1 MSIKEVMNLLKFGE
15 KIKAYRE
22 KIGLTQKE
30 LAYKLGTSERMI
42 IYIEKDNRYPSLPL
56 LDRMRA
62 LFNCSFGDILD

>member
-1 MSIKEVMNLLKFGE
+1 MNLLKFGE

-22 KIGLTQKE
+22 KTGLTQKE
-30 LAYKLGTSERMI
+30 VAYKLGTTERMI

>member
-1 MSIKEVMNLLKFGE
+1 MIFLLEIGE
-15 KIKAYRE
+15 KIKKLRE
-22 KIGLTQKE
+22 EKGLTQKE

-56 LDRMRA
+56 LDRMRG